1 MLSRSVNVYAHTQT
15 QTYTN
20 TYTHHLTAVAAH
32 THTHTVPGFTRRGR
46 INRPVARMSP
56 LLNRLR

>member
-46 INRPVARMSP
+46 INRTLDRMS
-56 LLNRLR
+56 LLLSRLR